1 MVTTLNETGQGD
13 NTVVIVTSDHGD
25 MLGDRGLWF
34 KMAFYERSARVPLIM
49 AGPGVTQGVASE
61 VNSHLDLLPTLL
73 DIASQDGRSRPPEL
87 GASLDGHSLWERATG
102 GRDHIDETFGEY
114 TAEMTSHPMFM
125 IRRGRHKYIHCDTD
139 PPLLFDLD
147 SDPDERTNLAEDPD
161 QGALVRGFAAE
172 VSRRWDSDAIREE
185 VLASQRA
192 RRVLHAAMETGPLT
206 SWDWFPARDA
216 ANEYVRNHIDWSDAG
231 PRSRFPP
238 LPQVFGSG

>member
-49 AGPGVTQGVASE
+49 AGPGVSQGVASE

-73 DIASQDGRSRPPEL
+73 DIASQDGRSRPEL

-102 GRDHIDETFGEY
+102 GRDHIDETFREY

-161 QGALVRGFAAE
+161 RGALARGFAAE

-192 RRVLHAAMETGPLT
+192 RRVLHAAMEIG
-206 SWDWFPARDA
+206 S
-216 ANEYVRNHIDWSDAG
+216 
-231 PRSRFPP
+231 RSRFPP
-238 LPQVFGSG
+238 LPQPFDSV